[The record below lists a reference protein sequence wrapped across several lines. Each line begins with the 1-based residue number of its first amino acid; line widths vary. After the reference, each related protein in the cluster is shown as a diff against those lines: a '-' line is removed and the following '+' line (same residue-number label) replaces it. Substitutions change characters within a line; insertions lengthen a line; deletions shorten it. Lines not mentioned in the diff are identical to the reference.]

1 MSAPTKSIRFDAIVC
16 MRAGEPATAYA
27 TAAVRPRPTNIHPYT
42 ARRYAVTRSATAS
55 AVTGETRVAGK
66 SSMIVSCAIARSRA
80 PADRNACV
88 RPAGGTRY
96 DRLVGHSRDDSCR
109 PRTSLLGLAGEQ
121 EPWMQVVAFSNP
133 SQPDWRWRIVN
144 YAGEMVEES

>member
-16 MRAGEPATAYA
+16 MRAGDPATAYA

-66 SSMIVSCAIARSRA
+66 SSMIVSCACPTRSRLSSASLA
-80 PADRNACV
+80 PRVLTNLYLKYNLLNDIYFVKRAFPIAMPKVDHHDSSNRQNNRVGEETTAGHDRV
-88 RPAGGTRY
+88 
-96 DRLVGHSRDDSCR
+96 
-109 PRTSLLGLAGEQ
+109 PR
-121 EPWMQVVAFSNP
+121 
-133 SQPDWRWRIVN
+133 I
-144 YAGEMVEES
+144 